1 MTPPAEIRDRTSEH
15 IGPGHLVLVV
25 GPSGAGKD
33 TLITH
38 ARGRCPDSVAFPRR
52 VVTRPP
58 SAAED
63 HDTLSEE
70 AFDRAL
76 AEGVFALSWQAHGLK
91 YGIPASAD
99 ADIRAGR
106 TVVCNASRT
115 VIAAARERYAFVAV
129 VLVTAPPEV
138 LATRLAQRSR
148 ATDGSASARLSR
160 SIGNDEVCPDVIID
174 NMGAIEA
181 SVERLLDVV
190 LRRFAPVTL

>member
-1 MTPPAEIRDRTSEH
+1 MTTSAEIFKGTSER

-38 ARGRCPDSVAFPRR
+38 ARQQCPDSIGFPRR

-63 HDTLSEE
+63 HDSLSKE

-76 AEGVFALSWQAHGLK
+76 AEGAFALSWQAHGLK

-115 VIAAARERYAFVAV
+115 VIAAAREQYAHVTV
-129 VLVTAPPEV
+129 VLITAPPEV

-148 ATDGSASARLSR
+148 ATDGSPSARLSR
-160 SIGNDEVCPDVIID
+160 NIGNDEVRPDAVID
-174 NMGAIEA
+174 NADAIEA
-181 SVERLLDVV
+181 GVERLLDVI